1 MTIFLDYI
9 IKSEIKKEYIKKN
22 VYKILERNLKN
33 GGNVFTLYD
42 LLFVKRELI
51 IYFFPDNRVSLF
63 IGISEG

>member
-33 GGNVFTLYD
+33 GEMS
-42 LLFVKRELI
+42 LLCT
-51 IYFFPDNRVSLF
+51 IYCL
-63 IGISEG
+63 